1 MIIQSIRSEKKDA
14 KFWQHLPEREMGQ
27 YDPGRKVIA
36 VNSGVKYQ
44 EHMGFGGAF
53 TEAAAFTL
61 SEAPDE
67 VRNEAIKAYFSK
79 EEGLGYVLGRVHI
92 NSSDF
97 SLENYT
103 YVQEGDKALATFD
116 ISREERWVI
125 PMIKDAER
133 YAEEPIKILASP
145 WSPPGFMKDTKE
157 MNYGGKLL
165 PEYYESWANYYV
177 RFVDAMKQRG
187 IGIWAVS
194 VQNEPLATQ
203 TWDSCIYTAEEE
215 RDFIKNHLGPTLKAA
230 HPETN
235 IIIWDHNRDVLVERG
250 ATVLADKEAA
260 KYVWGT
266 GNHWYVS
273 EAFENLTAL
282 HNLFPDKHIL
292 FTEGCVELTTTSE
305 NAVHNGYLGSWSN
318 GERYGRNII
327 GDFNNWS
334 RGWIDWNLVL
344 NEIGGPNHVYNY
356 CEAPIMYDRNL
367 KTLIYNNS
375 YYYIGH
381 FSKYIHIGARRL
393 EISVTQEHVYAIA
406 FQNPNGDIV
415 VVAQNEGWI
424 AEMALVIDGVGVNI
438 NLPDHSI
445 TTFIIGGIGFE
456 NRR

>member
-1 MIIQSIRSEKKDA
+1 MKVKAIRSEKRDL
-14 KFWQHLPEREMGQ
+14 KFWKTLPEREMGH
-27 YDPGRKVIA
+27 YDPKRPVIA
-36 VNSGVKYQ
+36 VNSRVDHQ
-44 EHMGFGGAF
+44 EFMGFGGAF
-53 TEAAAFTL
+53 TESAAFTL
-61 SEAPDE
+61 SEAPEKVRDE
-67 VRNEAIKAYFSK
+67 ALRAYFSK
-79 EEGLGYVLGRVHI
+79 SEGLGYVLGRVHI

-103 YVQEGDKALATFD
+103 YVEEGDKDLSTFD
-116 ISREERWVI
+116 LTREDRWVV
-125 PMIKDAER
+125 PMIRDAMKH
-133 YAEEPIKILASP
+133 AKEPLTLLASP
-145 WSPPGFMKDTKE
+145 WSPPGYMKDTGE

-165 PEYYESWANYYV
+165 PQFADTWANYYA
-177 RFVDAMKQRG
+177 RYIDEMKKRG
-187 IGIWAVS
+187 IDIWAVS

-215 RDFIKNHLGPTLKAA
+215 RDFVKHHLGPVLRAS
-230 HPETN
+230 HPDTK
-235 IIIWDHNRDVLVERG
+235 IIVWDHNRDVLVERG
-250 ATVLADKEAA
+250 AVVLSDKEAA
-260 KYVWGT
+260 QYVWGV

-356 CEAPIMYDRNL
+356 CEAPIMYDRN
-367 KTLIYNNS
+367 TEMLIYNNS

-381 FSKYIHIGARRL
+381 FSKYIAVGARRL
-393 EISVTQEHVYAIA
+393 EISVTKEDVHAVA
-406 FQNPNGDIV
+406 FRNPDGGIV
-415 VVAQNEGWI
+415 VVAQNEGFI
-424 AEMALVIDGVGVNI
+424 AELSLVVDGEGLNV
-438 NLPDHSI
+438 NLPDNSI
-445 TTFIIGGIGFE
+445 TTFIIG
-456 NRR
+456 

>member
-1 MIIQSIRSEKKDA
+1 MKVKAIRSEKRDL
-14 KFWQHLPEREMGQ
+14 KFWKTLPERETGH
-27 YDPGRKVIA
+27 YDPKRPVIA
-36 VNSGVKYQ
+36 VNSRVDYQ
-44 EHMGFGGAF
+44 EFMGFGGAF
-53 TEAAAFTL
+53 TESAAFTL
-61 SEAPDE
+61 SEAPEKVRDE
-67 VRNEAIKAYFSK
+67 ALRAYFSK
-79 EEGLGYVLGRVHI
+79 SEGLGYVLGRVHI

-103 YVQEGDKALATFD
+103 YVEEGDKDLSTFD
-116 ISREERWVI
+116 LTREDRWVV
-125 PMIKDAER
+125 PMIRDAMKH
-133 YAEEPIKILASP
+133 AKEPLTLLASP
-145 WSPPGFMKDTKE
+145 WSPPGYMKDTGE

-165 PEYYESWANYYV
+165 PQFADTWANYYA
-177 RFVDAMKQRG
+177 RYIDEMKKRG
-187 IGIWAVS
+187 IDIWAVS

-215 RDFIKNHLGPTLKAA
+215 RDFVKHHLGPVLRAS
-230 HPETN
+230 HPDTK
-235 IIIWDHNRDVLVERG
+235 IIVWDHNRDVLVERG
-250 ATVLADKEAA
+250 AVVLSDKEAA
-260 KYVWGT
+260 QYVWGV

-356 CEAPIMYDRNL
+356 CEAPIMYDRN
-367 KTLIYNNS
+367 TEMLIYNNS

-381 FSKYIHIGARRL
+381 FSKYIAVGARRL
-393 EISVTQEHVYAIA
+393 EISVTKEDVHAVA
-406 FQNPNGDIV
+406 FRNPDGRIV
-415 VVAQNEGWI
+415 VVAQNEGFI
-424 AEMALVIDGVGVNI
+424 AELSLVVDGEGLNV
-438 NLPDHSI
+438 NLPDNSI
-445 TTFIIGGIGFE
+445 TTFVIG
-456 NRR
+456 

>member
-1 MIIQSIRSEKKDA
+1 MKVLSVRSEKKDS
-14 KFWQHLPEREMGQ
+14 KFWVNLPERETGHF
-27 YDPGRKVIA
+27 DPRRKVVV
-36 VNSGVKYQ
+36 VNSAYEYQ

-53 TEAAAFTL
+53 TESAAFTL
-61 SEAPDE
+61 SEAPEE
-67 VRNEAIKAYFSK
+67 VRAEAIKAYYSK
-79 EEGLGYVLGRVHI
+79 DGLAYVLGRVHI
-92 NSSDF
+92 HSCDF
-97 SLENYT
+97 SLGNYT
-103 YVQEGDKALATFD
+103 YVEEGDKDLVTFD
-116 ISREERWVI
+116 MSREDKWVV
-125 PMIKDAER
+125 PMIKDAMA
-133 YAEEPIKILASP
+133 YAGDLKILASP

-165 PEYYESWANYYV
+165 KEYYQPWANYYV
-177 RFVDAMKQRG
+177 KFIEGMKERG
-187 IGIWAVS
+187 IDIWSVS

-215 RDFIKNHLGPTLKAA
+215 RDFVKNHLGPTLEKTY
-230 HPETN
+230 PEVD

-250 ATVLADKEAA
+250 AVVLSDPQTA

-273 EAFENLTAL
+273 EEFENLSAL
-282 HNLFPDKHIL
+282 HHLFPDKNII

-305 NAVHNGYLGSWSN
+305 NAQFNGYLGSWSN
-318 GERYGRNII
+318 AERYGRNII

-356 CEAPIMYDRNL
+356 CEAPIMYDREK

-381 FSKYIHIGARRL
+381 FSKYIEVGAKRL
-393 EISVTQEHVYAIA
+393 QVEVTQDDVYATA
-406 FQNPNGDIV
+406 YKNPNGDIV

-424 AEMALVIDGVGVNI
+424 AELALVIDGNGINI

-445 TTFIIGGIGFE
+445 TTYVIQ
-456 NRR
+456 NDK

>member
-1 MIIQSIRSEKKDA
+1 MKVLSIRSEKKDM
-14 KFWQHLPEREMGQ
+14 KYWVQLPERQMGTF
-27 YDPGRKVIA
+27 DPSRRVIA
-36 VNSGVKYQ
+36 VNSRQTYQ
-44 EHMGFGGAF
+44 EFMGFGGAF

-61 SEAPDE
+61 SEAPAE
-67 VRNEAIKAYFSK
+67 VRDEAIRAYFSK
-79 EEGLGYVLGRVHI
+79 DQGLGYVLGRVHI
-92 NSSDF
+92 HSCDF
-97 SLENYT
+97 ALENYT
-103 YVQEGDKALATFD
+103 YVEEGDTALETFD
-116 ISREERWVI
+116 ISREDKWVV
-125 PMIKDAER
+125 PMIKDAMA
-133 YAEEPIKILASP
+133 YAQEPLKILASP
-145 WSPPGFMKDTKE
+145 WSPPAFMKDTKE

-165 PEYYESWANYYV
+165 PEYYQSWANYYAK
-177 RFVDAMKQRG
+177 FIHAMNERE
-187 IGIWAVS
+187 IDIWGVS

-215 RDFIKNHLGPTLKAA
+215 RDFVKNHLGPVLEKEC
-230 HPETN
+230 PETN

-250 ATVLADKEAA
+250 AVVLADPEAA

-305 NAVHNGYLGSWSN
+305 NAKFSGYLGSWSN
-318 GERYGRNII
+318 CERYGRNII

-344 NEIGGPNHVYNY
+344 NELGGPNHVYNY
-356 CEAPIMYDRNL
+356 CEAPIMYDRN
-367 KTLIYNNS
+367 KKELIYNNS

-381 FSKYIHIGARRL
+381 FSKYIEVGAKRL
-393 EISVTQEHVYAIA
+393 EISVTQEDVHAVA
-406 FQNPNGDIV
+406 FKNPNGDIV

-424 AEMALVIDGVGVNI
+424 AELCLVVDGEGINI

-445 TTFIIGGIGFE
+445 TTFILKTE
-456 NRR
+456 

>member
-1 MIIQSIRSEKKDA
+1 MKVKAIRSEKRDL
-14 KFWQHLPEREMGQ
+14 KFWKTLPERETGH
-27 YDPGRKVIA
+27 YDPKRPVIA
-36 VNSGVKYQ
+36 VNSRVDHQ
-44 EHMGFGGAF
+44 EFMGFGGAF
-53 TEAAAFTL
+53 TESAAFTL
-61 SEAPDE
+61 SEAPEKVRDE
-67 VRNEAIKAYFSK
+67 ALRAYFSK
-79 EEGLGYVLGRVHI
+79 SEGLGYVLGRVHI

-103 YVQEGDKALATFD
+103 YVEEGDKDLSTFD
-116 ISREERWVI
+116 LTREDRWVV
-125 PMIKDAER
+125 PMIRDAMKH
-133 YAEEPIKILASP
+133 AKEPLTLLASP
-145 WSPPGFMKDTKE
+145 WSPPGYMKDTGE

-165 PEYYESWANYYV
+165 PQFADTWANYYA
-177 RFVDAMKQRG
+177 RYIDEMKKRG
-187 IGIWAVS
+187 IDIWAVS

-215 RDFIKNHLGPTLKAA
+215 RDFVKHHLGPVLRAS
-230 HPETN
+230 HPDTK
-235 IIIWDHNRDVLVERG
+235 IIVWDHNRDVLVERG
-250 ATVLADKEAA
+250 AVVLSDQEAA
-260 KYVWGT
+260 QYVWGV

-356 CEAPIMYDRNL
+356 CEAPIMYDRNTE
-367 KTLIYNNS
+367 KLIYNNS

-381 FSKYIHIGARRL
+381 FSKYIAVGARRL
-393 EISVTQEHVYAIA
+393 EISVTKEDVHAVA
-406 FQNPNGDIV
+406 FRNPDGRIV
-415 VVAQNEGWI
+415 VVAQNEGFI
-424 AEMALVIDGVGVNI
+424 AELSLVVDGEGLNV
-438 NLPDHSI
+438 NLPDNSI
-445 TTFIIGGIGFE
+445 TTFVIG
-456 NRR
+456 

>member
-1 MIIQSIRSEKKDA
+1 MKVKAIRSEKRDL
-14 KFWQHLPEREMGQ
+14 KFWKTLPERETGH
-27 YDPGRKVIA
+27 YDPKRPVIA
-36 VNSGVKYQ
+36 VNSRVDHQ
-44 EHMGFGGAF
+44 EFMGFGGAF
-53 TEAAAFTL
+53 TESAAFTL
-61 SEAPDE
+61 SEAPEKVRDE
-67 VRNEAIKAYFSK
+67 ALRAYFSK
-79 EEGLGYVLGRVHI
+79 SEGLGYVLGRVHI

-103 YVQEGDKALATFD
+103 YVEEGDKDLSTFD
-116 ISREERWVI
+116 LSREDRWVV
-125 PMIKDAER
+125 PMIRDAMK
-133 YAEEPIKILASP
+133 YAEGPLNLLASP
-145 WSPPGFMKDTKE
+145 WSPPGYMKDTGE

-165 PEYYESWANYYV
+165 PQFADTWANYYV
-177 RFVDAMKQRG
+177 RYIDEMKKRG
-187 IGIWAVS
+187 IDIWAVS

-215 RDFIKNHLGPTLKAA
+215 RDFVKHHLGPVLRAS
-230 HPETN
+230 HPDTK
-235 IIIWDHNRDVLVERG
+235 IIVWDHNRDVLVERG
-250 ATVLADKEAA
+250 AVVLSDQEAA
-260 KYVWGT
+260 QYVWGV

-356 CEAPIMYDRNL
+356 CEAPIMYDRNTE
-367 KTLIYNNS
+367 KLIYNNS

-381 FSKYIHIGARRL
+381 FSKYIAVGARRL
-393 EISVTQEHVYAIA
+393 EISVTKEDVHAVA
-406 FQNPNGDIV
+406 FRNPDGRIV
-415 VVAQNEGWI
+415 VVAQNEGFI
-424 AEMALVIDGVGVNI
+424 AELSLVVDGEGLNV
-438 NLPDHSI
+438 NLPDNSI
-445 TTFIIGGIGFE
+445 TTFVIG
-456 NRR
+456 